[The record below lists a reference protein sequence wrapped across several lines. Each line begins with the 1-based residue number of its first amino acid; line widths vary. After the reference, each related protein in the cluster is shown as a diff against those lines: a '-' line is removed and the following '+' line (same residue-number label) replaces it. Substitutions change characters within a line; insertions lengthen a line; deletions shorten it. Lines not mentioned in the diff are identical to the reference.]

1 MSQRDKSLILR
12 KCKKDG
18 SLDTAILERVVSVL
32 RSQGQVLFPV
42 DGIYSS
48 CSLYPDSGPLELDGL
63 AGDSVLISNFRILD
77 DIVHLDKFR
86 YDFLHRVW
94 PGEVVVL
101 LKKKERSL
109 SGLDSSREGFGAP
122 LPVRMPRT
130 RFNLEILEKLRAPLV
145 CRLLRKNR
153 RIIYSE
159 KALLREFSGSHDLLL
174 VIQESCREHAR
185 PTVVDLSREDIQILA
200 EGKLA
205 NDEIK
210 SLYFL
215 GQDDP
220 VSE

>member
-1 MSQRDKSLILR
+1 MPQGDTGLILR
-12 KCKKDG
+12 KLKKDG
-18 SLDTAILERVVSVL
+18 SLDSAVLERVVSVL
-32 RSQGQVLFPV
+32 RTGGHVVLPV
-42 DGIYSS
+42 DGIYAS
-48 CSLYPDSGPLELDGL
+48 CSLYPDSGPLELDASG
-63 AGDSVLISNFRILD
+63 GDSVLVGNFRILD
-77 DIVHLDKFR
+77 DIVHIDKFR

-94 PGEVVVL
+94 PGEIVVL
-101 LKKKERSL
+101 LKKKERKL
-109 SGLDSSREGFGAP
+109 SGFHSSSEGNSIL

-130 RFNLEILEKLRAPLV
+130 RFNQELLEKLRAPLA

-159 KALLREFSGSHDLLL
+159 KTILRDYTGNHDLVL
-174 VIQESCREHAR
+174 VIQECCREHAL
-185 PTVVDLSREDIQILA
+185 PTVVDLSREDLQILA